1 MEEAA
6 IARHGVVQAGQAY
19 QVGWP
24 REGHP
29 ALAAGRGGPNTEQ
42 LPPRPP
48 VANIQVSMMACT
60 VP

>member
-19 QVGWP
+19 
-24 REGHP
+24 HAAKDP
-29 ALAAGRGGPNTEQ
+29 ALVAGRGGPNTEQ